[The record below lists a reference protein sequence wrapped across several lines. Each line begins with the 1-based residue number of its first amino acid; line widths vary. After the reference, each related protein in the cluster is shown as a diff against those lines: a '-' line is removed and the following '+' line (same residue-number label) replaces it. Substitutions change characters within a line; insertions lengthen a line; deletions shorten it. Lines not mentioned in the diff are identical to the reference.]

1 MRIQP
6 NETLEQWAS
15 RVQKYEH
22 GHALMRIAQ
31 GESIEIVLEE
41 MSRRIVDKLKHPIL
55 DVIRNSR
62 VSEYDLEK
70 SKKSYRSEEPRQN
83 SSHWLLS
90 SMPSSA

>member
-6 NETLEQWAS
+6 NETLEQWAD

-31 GESIEIVLEE
+31 GENIELVLED

-55 DVIRNSR
+55 DALRKSSVTDIN
-62 VSEYDLEK
+62 LEQ
-70 SKKSYRSEEPRQN
+70 SKKSYEETYLKKISPRADHVE
-83 SSHWLLS
+83 SDT
-90 SMPSSA
+90 

>member
-6 NETLEQWAS
+6 NETLEQWAD

-31 GESIEIVLEE
+31 GENIELVLED

-55 DVIRNSR
+55 DALRKSSVTDI
-62 VSEYDLEK
+62 DLEQ
-70 SKKSYRSEEPRQN
+70 SKKSYEETYLKKISPRADHVE
-83 SSHWLLS
+83 SDT
-90 SMPSSA
+90 

>member
-6 NETLEQWAS
+6 NETLEQWAD

-31 GESIEIVLEE
+31 GDNVELVLEE

-55 DVIRNSR
+55 DAIRKSS

-70 SKKSYRSEEPRQN
+70 SKKSYEETYLSKMSPRADHVE
-83 SSHWLLS
+83 SDT
-90 SMPSSA
+90 

>member
-55 DVIRNSR
+55 DVIRNSW

-70 SKKSYRSEEPRQN
+70 SKKSYEENYLSKMPPRADHVEN
-83 SSHWLLS
+83 DT
-90 SMPSSA
+90 